1 MNIFDLIEQFDFTG
15 QKYKMPLLPY
25 KHKSNVCW
33 NHKGKQRYKSQG
45 CVAHVQQTIFAA
57 NV

>member
-15 QKYKMPLLPY
+15 QKYKMPLLQY
-25 KHKSNVCW
+25 KHVCW

>member
-15 QKYKMPLLPY
+15 QKYKMPLLQY
-25 KHKSNVCW
+25 KHVCW

-45 CVAHVQQTIFAA
+45 YVAHVQQTIFAA